1 MDRATDS
8 PAVNYTAPSQTVAGG
23 WFLVAVL
30 SVASVVSYI
39 DRQII
44 NLLVEPMKQDL
55 GISDLQISL
64 LQGFSFALFYAVMA
78 LPLAWVA
85 DTQNRKWVVIGG
97 VIFWSAAS
105 FSTGLATSFALLF
118 AARMAV
124 GVGEATLAPAGTS
137 MISDCFRQENLP
149 AAVGVFTGSGF
160 VGSGLALL
168 VGGYVINALTLA
180 GPFAILGRSFQPW
193 QVTFM
198 AVTLLSIP
206 VLLLLA
212 LVREPVRRDG
222 NRTIAVDDAPSRLEV
237 ISFLK
242 ANLQLIGLL
251 ALGLACLVAAQFG
264 IGAWTP
270 SFLIRVHGWTQLQ
283 VGQWFGPIVMAG
295 GLAGVVGGGFAAQA
309 LAKRGVVDASLRVT
323 IAASL
328 MAVPFAIAF
337 PLVSSVGLSLA
348 LLAAVL
354 VLGTVPFGAGVS
366 IFPSITPNRFRAQ
379 VLALYL
385 LIANLVGYSLGPTV
399 IAWFTDSVFGDPL
412 AIGRSLAIAPAA
424 TLLAGCLL
432 LALCL
437 KPYRQSLA
445 QRAMSSLAAAA

>member
-1 MDRATDS
+1 M
-8 PAVNYTAPSQTVAGG
+8 AGG

-44 NLLVEPMKQDL
+44 NLLVEPIKQDL
-55 GISDLQISL
+55 GMTDLQISL

-168 VGGYVINALTLA
+168 LGSYVVNALTLA
-180 GPFAILGRSFQPW
+180 GPFEMLGRSFQPW

-198 AVTLLSIP
+198 VVTLLSIP

-222 NRTIAVDDAPSRLEV
+222 NRALAVDDAPSRLEV
-237 ISFLK
+237 ITFLK

-309 LAKRGVVDASLRVT
+309 LARRGVVDASLRVT

-328 MAVPFAIAF
+328 IAVPFAIAF
-337 PLVSSVGLSLA
+337 PLVSNVWLSLA
-348 LLAAVL
+348 LLTAVL
-354 VLGTVPFGAGVS
+354 VLSTVPFGAGVS

-385 LIANLVGYSLGPTV
+385 LIANLVGYSLGPTT
-399 IAWFTDSVFGDPL
+399 IALLTDRVFGDPL

-424 TLLAGCLL
+424 TLLAGCAL
-432 LALCL
+432 LAACL
-437 KPYRQSLA
+437 KPYRGTLA
-445 QRAMSSLAAAA
+445 QRAASALTAAT

>member
-8 PAVNYTAPSQTVAGG
+8 AAVNSPAPSQTMAGG

-44 NLLVEPMKQDL
+44 NLLVEPIKQDL
-55 GISDLQISL
+55 GMTDLQISL

-180 GPFAILGRSFQPW
+180 GPFSILGRSFQPW

-270 SFLIRVHGWTQLQ
+270 SFLIRVHGWSQLQ

-309 LAKRGVVDASLRVT
+309 LARRGVVDASLRVT

-328 MAVPFAIAF
+328 IAVPFAIAF
-337 PLVSSVGLSLA
+337 PLVNSVWLALA
-348 LLAAVL
+348 LLTAVL

-385 LIANLVGYSLGPTV
+385 LIANLVGYSLGPTT
-399 IAWFTDSVFGDPL
+399 IALLTDRVFGDPL

-424 TLLAGCLL
+424 TLLAGCAL
-432 LALCL
+432 LAACL
-437 KPYRQSLA
+437 KPYRGTLA
-445 QRAMSSLAAAA
+445 QRAASALAAA

>member
-1 MDRATDS
+1 M
-8 PAVNYTAPSQTVAGG
+8 AGG

-44 NLLVEPMKQDL
+44 NLLVEPIKQDL
-55 GISDLQISL
+55 GMTDLQISL

-137 MISDCFRQENLP
+137 MISDCFRQESLP

-168 VGGYVINALTLA
+168 LGGYVVNALTLA
-180 GPFAILGRSFQPW
+180 GPFEMLGRSFQPW

-198 AVTLLSIP
+198 VVTLLSIP

-222 NRTIAVDDAPSRLEV
+222 NRALAVDDAPSRLEV
-237 ISFLK
+237 ITFLK

-309 LAKRGVVDASLRVT
+309 LARRGVVDASLRVT

-328 MAVPFAIAF
+328 IAVPFAIAF
-337 PLVSSVGLSLA
+337 PLVSNVWLSLA
-348 LLAAVL
+348 LLTAVL

-385 LIANLVGYSLGPTV
+385 LIANLVGYSLGPTT
-399 IAWFTDSVFGDPL
+399 IALLTDRVFGDPL

-424 TLLAGCLL
+424 TLLAGCAL
-432 LALCL
+432 LAACL
-437 KPYRQSLA
+437 KPYRGTLA
-445 QRAMSSLAAAA
+445 QRAASALTAAT

>member
-1 MDRATDS
+1 M
-8 PAVNYTAPSQTVAGG
+8 AGG

-44 NLLVEPMKQDL
+44 NLLVEPIKQDL
-55 GISDLQISL
+55 GMTDLQISL

-168 VGGYVINALTLA
+168 LGGYVVNALTLA
-180 GPFAILGRSFQPW
+180 GPFEMLGRSFQPW

-198 AVTLLSIP
+198 VVTLLSIP

-222 NRTIAVDDAPSRLEV
+222 NRALAVDDAPSRLEV
-237 ISFLK
+237 ITFLK

-309 LAKRGVVDASLRVT
+309 LARRGVVDASLRVT

-328 MAVPFAIAF
+328 IAVPFAIAF
-337 PLVSSVGLSLA
+337 PLVSNVWLSLA
-348 LLAAVL
+348 LLTAVL

-385 LIANLVGYSLGPTV
+385 LIANLVGYSLGPTT
-399 IAWFTDSVFGDPL
+399 IALLTDRVFGDPL

-424 TLLAGCLL
+424 TLLAGCAL
-432 LALCL
+432 LAACL
-437 KPYRQSLA
+437 KPYRGTLA
-445 QRAMSSLAAAA
+445 QRAASALTAAT

>member
-1 MDRATDS
+1 M
-8 PAVNYTAPSQTVAGG
+8 AGG

-44 NLLVEPMKQDL
+44 NLLVEPIKQDL
-55 GISDLQISL
+55 GMTDLQISL

-105 FSTGLATSFALLF
+105 FSTGLAASFALLF

-168 VGGYVINALTLA
+168 LGGYVVNALTLA
-180 GPFAILGRSFQPW
+180 GPFEMLGRSFQPW

-198 AVTLLSIP
+198 VVTLLSIP

-222 NRTIAVDDAPSRLEV
+222 NRALALDDAPSRLEV
-237 ISFLK
+237 ITFLK

-309 LAKRGVVDASLRVT
+309 LARRGVVDASLRVT

-328 MAVPFAIAF
+328 IAVPFAIAF
-337 PLVSSVGLSLA
+337 PLVSNVWLSLA
-348 LLAAVL
+348 LLTAVL

-385 LIANLVGYSLGPTV
+385 LIANLVGYSLGPTT
-399 IAWFTDSVFGDPL
+399 IALLTDRVFGDPL

-424 TLLAGCLL
+424 TLLAGCAL
-432 LALCL
+432 LAACL
-437 KPYRQSLA
+437 KPYRGTLA
-445 QRAMSSLAAAA
+445 QRAASALTAAT

>member
-1 MDRATDS
+1 
-8 PAVNYTAPSQTVAGG
+8 
-23 WFLVAVL
+23 
-30 SVASVVSYI
+30 
-39 DRQII
+39 
-44 NLLVEPMKQDL
+44 
-55 GISDLQISL
+55 
-64 LQGFSFALFYAVMA
+64 MA

-137 MISDCFRQENLP
+137 MISDCFRQESLP

-168 VGGYVINALTLA
+168 LGGYVVNALTLA
-180 GPFAILGRSFQPW
+180 GPFEMLGRSFQPW

-198 AVTLLSIP
+198 VVTLLSIP

-222 NRTIAVDDAPSRLEV
+222 NRALAVDDAPSRLEV
-237 ISFLK
+237 ITFLK

-309 LAKRGVVDASLRVT
+309 LARRGVVDASLRVT

-328 MAVPFAIAF
+328 IAVPFAIAF
-337 PLVSSVGLSLA
+337 PLVSNVWLSLA
-348 LLAAVL
+348 LLTAVL

-385 LIANLVGYSLGPTV
+385 LIANLVGYSLGPTT
-399 IAWFTDSVFGDPL
+399 IALLTDRVFGDPL

-424 TLLAGCLL
+424 TLLAGCAL
-432 LALCL
+432 LAACL
-437 KPYRQSLA
+437 KPYRGTLA
-445 QRAMSSLAAAA
+445 QRAASALTAAT

>member
-1 MDRATDS
+1 M
-8 PAVNYTAPSQTVAGG
+8 AGG

-44 NLLVEPMKQDL
+44 NLLVEPIEQDL
-55 GISDLQISL
+55 GMTDLQISL

-168 VGGYVINALTLA
+168 LGSYVVNALTLA
-180 GPFAILGRSFQPW
+180 GPFEMLGRSFQPW

-198 AVTLLSIP
+198 VVTLLSIP

-222 NRTIAVDDAPSRLEV
+222 NRALAVDDAPSRLEV
-237 ISFLK
+237 ITFLK

-309 LAKRGVVDASLRVT
+309 LARRGVVDASLRVT

-328 MAVPFAIAF
+328 IAVPFAIAF
-337 PLVSSVGLSLA
+337 PLVSNVWLSLA
-348 LLAAVL
+348 LLTAVL
-354 VLGTVPFGAGVS
+354 VLSTVPFGAGVS

-385 LIANLVGYSLGPTV
+385 LIANLVGYSLGPTT
-399 IAWFTDSVFGDPL
+399 IALLTDRVFGDPL

-424 TLLAGCLL
+424 TLLAGCAL
-432 LALCL
+432 LAACL
-437 KPYRQSLA
+437 KPYRGTLA
-445 QRAMSSLAAAA
+445 QRAASALTAAT

>member
-1 MDRATDS
+1 M
-8 PAVNYTAPSQTVAGG
+8 AGG

-44 NLLVEPMKQDL
+44 NLLVEPIKQDL
-55 GISDLQISL
+55 GMTDLQISL

-105 FSTGLATSFALLF
+105 FSTGLAASFALLF

-168 VGGYVINALTLA
+168 LGGYVVNALTLA
-180 GPFAILGRSFQPW
+180 GPFEMLGRSFQPW

-198 AVTLLSIP
+198 VVTLLSIP

-222 NRTIAVDDAPSRLEV
+222 NRALAVDDAPSRLEV
-237 ISFLK
+237 ITFLK

-309 LAKRGVVDASLRVT
+309 LARRGVVDASLRVT

-328 MAVPFAIAF
+328 IAVPFAIAF
-337 PLVSSVGLSLA
+337 PLVSNVWLSLA
-348 LLAAVL
+348 LLTAVL
-354 VLGTVPFGAGVS
+354 VLSTVPFGAGVS

-385 LIANLVGYSLGPTV
+385 LIANLVGYSLGPTT
-399 IAWFTDSVFGDPL
+399 IALLTDRVFGDPL

-424 TLLAGCLL
+424 TLLAGCAL
-432 LALCL
+432 LAACL
-437 KPYRQSLA
+437 KPYRGTLA
-445 QRAMSSLAAAA
+445 QRAASALTAAT

>member
-1 MDRATDS
+1 M
-8 PAVNYTAPSQTVAGG
+8 AGG

-44 NLLVEPMKQDL
+44 NLLVEPIKQDL
-55 GISDLQISL
+55 GMTDLQISL

-168 VGGYVINALTLA
+168 LGGYVVNALTLA
-180 GPFAILGRSFQPW
+180 GPFEMLGRSFQPW

-198 AVTLLSIP
+198 VVTLLSIP

-222 NRTIAVDDAPSRLEV
+222 NRALAVDDAPSRLEV
-237 ISFLK
+237 ITFLK

-309 LAKRGVVDASLRVT
+309 LARRGVVDASLRVT

-328 MAVPFAIAF
+328 IAVPFAIAF
-337 PLVSSVGLSLA
+337 PLVSNVWLSLA
-348 LLAAVL
+348 LLTAVL
-354 VLGTVPFGAGVS
+354 VLSTVPFGAGVS

-385 LIANLVGYSLGPTV
+385 LIANLVGYSLGPTT
-399 IAWFTDSVFGDPL
+399 IALLTDRVFGDPL

-424 TLLAGCLL
+424 TLLAGCAL
-432 LALCL
+432 LAACL
-437 KPYRQSLA
+437 KPYRGTLA
-445 QRAMSSLAAAA
+445 QRAASALTAAT

>member
-1 MDRATDS
+1 M
-8 PAVNYTAPSQTVAGG
+8 
-23 WFLVAVL
+23 L

-44 NLLVEPMKQDL
+44 NLLVEPIKQDL
-55 GISDLQISL
+55 GMTDLQISL

-168 VGGYVINALTLA
+168 LGGYVVNALTLA
-180 GPFAILGRSFQPW
+180 GPFEMLGRSFQPW

-198 AVTLLSIP
+198 VVTLLSIP

-222 NRTIAVDDAPSRLEV
+222 NRALAVDDAPSRLEV
-237 ISFLK
+237 ITFLK

-309 LAKRGVVDASLRVT
+309 LARRGVVDASLRVT

-328 MAVPFAIAF
+328 IAVPFAIAF
-337 PLVSSVGLSLA
+337 PLVSNVWLSLA
-348 LLAAVL
+348 LLTAVL

-385 LIANLVGYSLGPTV
+385 LIANLVGYSLGPTT
-399 IAWFTDSVFGDPL
+399 IALLTDRVFGDPL

-424 TLLAGCLL
+424 TLLAGCAL
-432 LALCL
+432 LAACL
-437 KPYRQSLA
+437 KPYRGTLA
-445 QRAMSSLAAAA
+445 QRAASALTAAT

>member
-8 PAVNYTAPSQTVAGG
+8 PAVNSPAPSQTMAGG

-44 NLLVEPMKQDL
+44 NLLVEPIKQDL
-55 GISDLQISL
+55 GMTDLQISL

-137 MISDCFRQENLP
+137 MISDCFRQESLP

-168 VGGYVINALTLA
+168 LGGYVVNALTLA
-180 GPFAILGRSFQPW
+180 GPFEMLGRSFQPW

-198 AVTLLSIP
+198 VVTLLSIP

-222 NRTIAVDDAPSRLEV
+222 NRALAVDDAPSRLEV
-237 ISFLK
+237 ITFLK

-309 LAKRGVVDASLRVT
+309 LARRGVVDASLRVT

-328 MAVPFAIAF
+328 IAVPFAIAF
-337 PLVSSVGLSLA
+337 PLVSNVWLSLA
-348 LLAAVL
+348 LLTAVL

-385 LIANLVGYSLGPTV
+385 LIANLVGYSLGPTT
-399 IAWFTDSVFGDPL
+399 IALLTDRVFGDPL

-424 TLLAGCLL
+424 TLLAGCAL
-432 LALCL
+432 LAACL
-437 KPYRQSLA
+437 KPYRGTLA
-445 QRAMSSLAAAA
+445 QRAASALTAAT

>member
-1 MDRATDS
+1 M
-8 PAVNYTAPSQTVAGG
+8 AGG

-44 NLLVEPMKQDL
+44 NLLVEPIKQDL
-55 GISDLQISL
+55 GMTDLQISL

-168 VGGYVINALTLA
+168 LGGYVVNALTLA
-180 GPFAILGRSFQPW
+180 GPFEMLGRSFQPW

-198 AVTLLSIP
+198 VVTLLSIP

-222 NRTIAVDDAPSRLEV
+222 NRALAVDDAPSRLEV
-237 ISFLK
+237 ITFLK

-309 LAKRGVVDASLRVT
+309 LARRGVVDASLRVT

-328 MAVPFAIAF
+328 IAVPFAIAF
-337 PLVSSVGLSLA
+337 PLVSNVWLSLA
-348 LLAAVL
+348 LLTAVL
-354 VLGTVPFGAGVS
+354 VLSTVPFGAGVS

-385 LIANLVGYSLGPTV
+385 LIANLVGYSLGPTT
-399 IAWFTDSVFGDPL
+399 IALLTDRVFGDPL

-424 TLLAGCLL
+424 TLLAGCAL
-432 LALCL
+432 LAACL
-437 KPYRQSLA
+437 KPYRGTLA
-445 QRAMSSLAAAA
+445 QRAASALTAAP

>member
-1 MDRATDS
+1 M
-8 PAVNYTAPSQTVAGG
+8 AGG

-44 NLLVEPMKQDL
+44 NLLVEPIKQDL
-55 GISDLQISL
+55 GMTDLQISL

-105 FSTGLATSFALLF
+105 FSTGLAASFALLF

-168 VGGYVINALTLA
+168 LGSYVVNALTLA
-180 GPFAILGRSFQPW
+180 GPFEMLGRSFQPW

-198 AVTLLSIP
+198 VVTLLSIP

-222 NRTIAVDDAPSRLEV
+222 NRALAVDDAPSRLEV
-237 ISFLK
+237 ITFLK

-309 LAKRGVVDASLRVT
+309 LARRGVVDASLRVT

-328 MAVPFAIAF
+328 IAVPFAIAF
-337 PLVSSVGLSLA
+337 PLVSNVWLSLA
-348 LLAAVL
+348 LLTAVL
-354 VLGTVPFGAGVS
+354 VLSTVPFGAGVS

-385 LIANLVGYSLGPTV
+385 LIANLVGYSLGPTT
-399 IAWFTDSVFGDPL
+399 IALLTDRVFGDPL

-424 TLLAGCLL
+424 TLLAGCAL
-432 LALCL
+432 LAACL
-437 KPYRQSLA
+437 KPYRGTLA
-445 QRAMSSLAAAA
+445 QRAASALTAAT